1 MIGHKFNL
9 NESTHYLALQGAY
22 KSEVERTMSL
32 TPLHKCRFPACSL
45 RGVPSYQKDN
55 SSYGKASLG
64 YRGGHIF

>member
-32 TPLHKCRFPACSL
+32 TTSLHSTNVDSQLVLLEEFPVIRKIIAAMARL
-45 RGVPSYQKDN
+45 P
-55 SSYGKASLG
+55 
-64 YRGGHIF
+64 